1 MDESNVTVEL
11 ENNVLTVSG
20 EKTEERTEGEEERR
34 YHLWERSYG
43 AFKRSFTLPRTVSS
57 DEAKATFEN
66 GVLTVRLPKVEEA
79 KGRRIQ
85 IGKAG

>member
-1 MDESNVTVEL
+1 
-11 ENNVLTVSG
+11 
-20 EKTEERTEGEEERR
+20 
-34 YHLWERSYG
+34 
-43 AFKRSFTLPRTVSS
+43 VSS